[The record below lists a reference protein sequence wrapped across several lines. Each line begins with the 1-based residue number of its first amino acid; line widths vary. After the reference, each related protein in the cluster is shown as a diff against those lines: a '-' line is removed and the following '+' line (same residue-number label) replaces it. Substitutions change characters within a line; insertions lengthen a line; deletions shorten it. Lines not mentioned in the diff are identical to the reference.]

1 MLGMMTTR
9 KHKRLMREAE
19 VEYNHRVAQL
29 ALSQDRVI
37 DEIRRQYQHRLVNA
51 RRPRL

>member
-9 KHKRLMREAE
+9 KHRRLMREAE
-19 VEYNHRVAQL
+19 NEFNRRLAQL

-37 DEIRRQYQHRLVNA
+37 DEIRRQHQHRTAHVWHP
-51 RRPRL
+51 RP